1 MKHSLF
7 QPGTNTFAE
16 AEGITNKKFACDY
29 PKTYIQDPIHN
40 VPA

>member
-16 AEGITNKKFACDY
+16 AEGITNRKFAVITQRLLY
-29 PKTYIQDPIHN
+29 
-40 VPA
+40 